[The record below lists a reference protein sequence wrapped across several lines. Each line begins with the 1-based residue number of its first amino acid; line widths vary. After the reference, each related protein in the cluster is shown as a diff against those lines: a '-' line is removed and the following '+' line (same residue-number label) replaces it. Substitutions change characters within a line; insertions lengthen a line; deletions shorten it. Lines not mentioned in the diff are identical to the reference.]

1 MRRNRLNEL
10 WTTLPRRLIS
20 EATFSRVLR
29 HVAHDQGFALVTAY
43 KTMADRSKGEQ
54 GKDWRTN
61 AENAQA
67 NMELSRYLT
76 KVLGKSVI
84 GVGGGWTPTDPDT
97 GKPLG
102 EPAVPEPSF
111 FVIDISRA
119 EAKDLARYA
128 REKFNQWSIIWGS
141 VEDGI
146 WEFEGGGGEKF
157 KGRAFD
163 DAGHLAHPEKILGA
177 WSTARGRSFAFTD
190 QGKISLNRLKV
201 LPGFEKMPT
210 EGVLEYYMAYVPT
223 GMMETMSWYEE
234 LERLHKVNMVEEQ
247 IDELL

>member
-1 MRRNRLNEL
+1 MRRDRLNEL
-10 WTTLPRRLIS
+10 WATLPRRLIS
-20 EATFSRVLR
+20 EATLARLLR
-29 HVAHDQGFALVTAY
+29 RVAHDQGFALVAAY
-43 KTMADRSKGEQ
+43 KTTTDRSKGEQ
-54 GKDWRTN
+54 AKDWRTN

-76 KVLGKSVI
+76 QVLGKSVI
-84 GVGGGWTPTDPDT
+84 GVGGGWTPTDKET
-97 GKPLG
+97 GKPMG

-119 EAKDLARYA
+119 EAKDLARHA

-146 WEFEGGGGEKF
+146 WEFGGDGGETF

-163 DAGHLAHPEKILGA
+163 DAGHLAHPEKILKS
-177 WSTARGRSFAFTD
+177 WSAARGRSFAFSDTGGINLD
-190 QGKISLNRLKV
+190 TLRG
-201 LPGFEKMPT
+201 LPDFKDLPT

-223 GMMETMSWYEE
+223 GMAETMSWYET
-234 LERLHKVNMVEEQ
+234 LESLSEQ
-247 IDELL
+247 KKTTQAGE